1 MNRASKDK
9 VWLVTGC
16 TSGFGR
22 AIAETVLAEGY
33 CVVVGALAEADV
45 KDICDKYPATARA
58 VALDVTDPQA
68 AARAVALTERT
79 FGSLDVLINNAGFG
93 FMGAIEEGEREE
105 FTQMMEVNLFGT
117 LNMIKAALPGMRKRR
132 RGHIMSVSSV
142 GGFTASAAFGIYAAS
157 KFGVEAIS
165 ESLAIETAALGIKV
179 TVIEPGQLRTNFR
192 GSSMHCAKRVIDDYA
207 DTCGKT
213 RAFINSSHGTQPGD
227 PHKAA
232 KVLVAVA
239 EAERAPFRLPLGS
252 DAFVR
257 VRAKLDAVAEDIR
270 AFEGIASAIN
280 FDGIETKA
288 RV

>member
-1 MNRASKDK
+1 MNKTSKDK

-33 CVVVGALAEADV
+33 RVVVGALAEVDV
-45 KDICDKYPATARA
+45 RDICEKFPATARA
-58 VALDVTDPQA
+58 VALDVTDAKA
-68 AARAVALTERT
+68 ATRAVELAENA
-79 FGSLDVLINNAGFG
+79 FGSVDVLINNAGFG
-93 FMGAIEEGEREE
+93 FMGAVEESERDE

-117 LNMIKAALPGMRKRR
+117 LNMIKAVLPGMRQRR

-192 GSSMHCAKRVIDDYA
+192 GSSMHSAKRVIEDYA

-213 RAFINSSHGTQPGD
+213 RAFINGSHGTQPGD

-232 KVLVAVA
+232 KVLIAVT
-239 EAERAPFRLPLGS
+239 EAEKAPFRLPLGS
-252 DAFVR
+252 DAFAR
-257 VRAKLDAVAEDIR
+257 VRAKLDAVANDIR
-270 AFEGIASAIN
+270 AFEDIASAIN
-280 FDGIETKA
+280 FDGVETKA